1 MEHIDDR
8 EPIYCFHYIH
18 RSGDRDMLVLEEVVV
33 CTYHHAVK
41 GRCNHRLCSSDRAV
55 EAQMQLRVAVLHCTH
70 QILELEMMRRIHSE
84 GSVNPDD
91 DVILL
96 RVAVD
101 DALWTMAVEHH
112 ICRMSRS
119 ILRVFPLH
127 GDRHGAERD
136 CWDSKSRTLRHDVDH
151 RSGCRGCRGIL
162 KKEEVRLLSCHT
174 TGICNQSRGA
184 GSDGLCRGLLDGIF
198 RSPWTTRH

>member
-1 MEHIDDR
+1 
-8 EPIYCFHYIH
+8 
-18 RSGDRDMLVLEEVVV
+18 
-33 CTYHHAVK
+33 
-41 GRCNHRLCSSDRAV
+41 
-55 EAQMQLRVAVLHCTH
+55 MQLLVAVLHCIH

-84 GSVNPDD
+84 GSVSPDD
-91 DVILL
+91 DVMLL
-96 RVAVD
+96 VVVVVD
-101 DALWTMAVEHH
+101 GALWTMVVVVHH

-119 ILRVFPLH
+119 ILRVFPTH

-136 CWDSKSRTLRHDVDH
+136 CWGSKSRTLRHDVGH

-162 KKEEVRLLSCHT
+162 KKERLLRHHT

-184 GSDGLCRGLLDGIF
+184 GSDGLCHGLLGGIF